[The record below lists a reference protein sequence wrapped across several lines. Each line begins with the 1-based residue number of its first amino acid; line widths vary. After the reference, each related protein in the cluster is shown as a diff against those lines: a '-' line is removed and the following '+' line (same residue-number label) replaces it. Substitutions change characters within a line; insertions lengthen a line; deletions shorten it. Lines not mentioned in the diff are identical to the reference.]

1 MASSVMHAAEEESVP
16 VDGRTELMDI
26 IEDDANPGWSG
37 FPGVGITGC
46 TGKDMAVGIHEV
58 VGR

>member
-1 MASSVMHAAEEESVP
+1 MFGLSNAAEEESVP
-16 VDGRTELMDI
+16 VDGTAGLMDI
-26 IEDDANPGWSG
+26 IEDDANPGGPG

-46 TGKDMAVGIHEV
+46 TGRDMAVGIHEV